1 MKIRTA
7 SRKFKPGKYAVKNS
21 GAHEGVII
29 SFKTSAAFTVDTG
42 ISDPKVLW
50 YAPVVSVAP
59 GPVYVWDV
67 KIVGGK

>member
-1 MKIRTA
+1 MGLANVT
-7 SRKFKPGKYAVKNS
+7 KYAVKNS

-42 ISDPKVLW
+42 ISDPKVLLW
-50 YAPVVSVAP
+50 YAPVVSVAS